1 MRFTTMLALMALSV
15 SATATAQQAST
26 STSKDS
32 DRKPI
37 TVVGCLQAG
46 AQSNQ
51 FVLAAT
57 PDQLAKGVAVATS
70 GTVPNVTY
78 MSAADRISARTSA
91 IVSRLPGARPAMRR
105 KRLRLRRA

>member
-46 AQSNQ
+46 
-51 FVLAAT
+51 
-57 PDQLAKGVAVATS
+57 
-70 GTVPNVTY
+70 PNP
-78 MSAADRISARTSA
+78 ISSC
-91 IVSRLPGARPAMRR
+91 
-105 KRLRLRRA
+105 